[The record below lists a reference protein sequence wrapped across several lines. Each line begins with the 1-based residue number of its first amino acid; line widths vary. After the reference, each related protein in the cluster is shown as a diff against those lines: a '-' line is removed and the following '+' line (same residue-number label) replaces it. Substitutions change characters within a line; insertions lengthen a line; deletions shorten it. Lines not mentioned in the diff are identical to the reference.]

1 MSAKAW
7 MGAAFAGAVMI
18 LMGLAALSPA
28 NAELPPLE
36 TGQPVCLDCH
46 RQPNIHTN
54 EGVATANAF
63 CTGCHAKPDCR
74 RTVGGKAVSLQVP
87 ENAAKGSPHQYSACI
102 HCHTDVARS
111 PHKSRT
117 GARCRACHSVHG
129 EGAAHAP
136 HLRVDCQACHFTS
149 DVVHLDGKD
158 HRVKPAR
165 QTADGQPIGLVTH
178 TLADVKDEKLCERCH
193 RSDNAVGA
201 SAIVLP
207 AKSVLCVVCHS
218 APAAIGHPIFWCAL
232 GVLTIGL
239 LLMLRFWFIGS
250 VQGEET
256 SLHRKIG
263 LGSEAVWRTF
273 FSRRIILLVKVLIL
287 DIFLQ
292 RRILKESV
300 QRWSLHSL
308 IFLAMMARFA
318 LSLFTGLLFSI
329 DPDGDLALILMD
341 KNHPATAFI
350 YDLLG
355 LFILLGVLW
364 ALIRRLVIKPVHVS
378 AEIEDT
384 ITLVVLGT
392 LVLLGFTTTAA
403 RILLTQLPPETAVYS
418 FIGFTLSRLLAWLP
432 MDWRTAYP
440 VLWYAHA
447 VAGAALI
454 AILPF
459 GKLKHVFNVP
469 LTYIMEEVWGIKK
482 VKRV

>member
-1 MSAKAW
+1 MSKKAW
-7 MGAAFAGAVMI
+7 MGAVLACAVIIVMGGSGA
-18 LMGLAALSPA
+18 LPA
-28 NAELPPLE
+28 STDPAPME

-46 RQPNIHTN
+46 RRANIHTN
-54 EGVATANAF
+54 EGVATTNAF
-63 CTGCHAKPDCR
+63 CRQCHEKADCR
-74 RTVGGKAVSLQVP
+74 RMVDGKAVSLQLP
-87 ENAAKGSPHQYSACI
+87 ASTAADTSHPATACI

-111 PHKSRT
+111 PHKSQT
-117 GARCRACHSVHG
+117 GAQCRACHPVHG

-149 DVVHLDGKD
+149 DFVRLDPID
-158 HRVKPAR
+158 HRVKLAK
-165 QTADGQPIGLVTH
+165 QNAGGEPIGLVTH
-178 TLADVKDEKLCERCH
+178 TLADMKSERLCERCH
-193 RSDNAVGA
+193 RPDNTVGA

-207 AKSVLCVVCHS
+207 AKSVLCIVCHP
-218 APAAIGHPIFWCAL
+218 APAAIGHPIFWIAS
-232 GVLTIGL
+232 GVLLIGL
-239 LLMLRFWFIGS
+239 LIMLRFWFIGS

-256 SLHRKIG
+256 SLHRKIS
-263 LGSEAVWRTF
+263 LSSDAVWQTL
-273 FSRRIILLVKVLIL
+273 FSRRIITVVKVLIL

-292 RRILKESV
+292 RRILRESV

-329 DPDGDLALILMD
+329 DPEGNLALALMD

-364 ALIRRLVIKPVHVS
+364 ALIRRLVAKSARVS
-378 AEIEDT
+378 AEIEDN
-384 ITLVVLGT
+384 LT
-392 LVLLGFTTTAA
+392 LVLLGVLVVLGFAATAA

-418 FIGFTLSRLLAWLP
+418 FIGFTLSRLPSWLP
-432 MDWRTAYP
+432 VDWRSAYP
-440 VLWYAHA
+440 MLWYAHA
-447 VAGAALI
+447 FFGAALI
-454 AILPF
+454 AYLPF

-469 LTYIMEEVWGIKK
+469 LTYILEEIWGIKK